1 MLTHK
6 FVSLAMVSTV
16 LLLLTG
22 IANANDIK
30 VKTGNLQV
38 SVQDETV
45 TVQTSTSRREPP
57 SLLERLRI
65 WRPHSSRLPPTST
78 SGRCQ
83 TTNSSHQSNR
93 TSSSGNGV
101 VQSSSSSSST
111 VCN

>member
-6 FVSLAMVSTV
+6 FISLAMVSTV

-22 IANANDIK
+22 IANANDIE
-30 VKTGNLQV
+30 VKTGDLQV
-38 SVQDETV
+38 SVQDQTV
-45 TVQTSTSRREPP
+45 TVQSSSSRKPP

-65 WRPHSSRLPPTST
+65 WRPHSSRMPLKST

-83 TTNSSHQSNR
+83 TINSSHQSNR
-93 TSSSGNGV
+93 TSRSGNGV